1 MRAIAAAGPP
11 GRQIHI
17 FSFFFALNEDLLLTK
32 SHLWYNLHRVQCN
45 VKHKFAEKSE
55 KMQKM
60 MLSGKIHTARITR
73 CEIDYEGSL
82 AIDPELLE
90 QAEILPYEKILVSN
104 RNNGSRLETY
114 AIPGVRGSREFCLN
128 GPAARL
134 GKAGDVVTADG
145 RLLVKAGERITVAQ
159 QQAIVAAAEA
169 GDLPCL
175 EKGYIRVVLEFGEC
189 SCCNG

>member
-1 MRAIAAAGPP
+1 
-11 GRQIHI
+11 
-17 FSFFFALNEDLLLTK
+17 
-32 SHLWYNLHRVQCN
+32 
-45 VKHKFAEKSE
+45 
-55 KMQKM
+55 

-114 AIPGVRGSREFCLN
+114 ASPGVRGSREFCLN

-134 GKAGDVVTADG
+134 GKTGDVVTIMAFS
-145 RLLVKAGERITVAQ
+145 LCSEEEAKRISPRV
-159 QQAIVAAAEA
+159 IVLDE
-169 GDLPCL
+169 DNQIKLK
-175 EKGYIRVVLEFGEC
+175 KGG
-189 SCCNG
+189 SN